1 MLDIRGVQVD
11 LHHHLHEQVDLD
23 VLACLTRLLLIVNLT
38 QRGSNIF
45 SDVQDETYPITTR
58 PQEQS
63 SFQTIFRNEYLQ
75 SILSDEEN
83 IPGLLT
89 LLVLEVDVGVEVDGG
104 SAGVLRHPVSVVDV
118 LRDLLSLLLVHEL
131 GVGGVG
137 PDGHRQQPVHDDVRV
152 PPDGGGEV
160 GVDGTSETVV
170 FEQWFLDGS
179 TGKVDGL

>member
-11 LHHHLHEQVDLD
+11 LDHHLHEQVDLD
-23 VLACLTRLLLIVNLT
+23 VLACLTRLLLVVNLT

-45 SDVQDETYPITTR
+45 SDVQVETYPITTR

-83 IPGLLT
+83 IPGLLA
-89 LLVLEVDVGVEVDGG
+89 LLVLEVDVGVEVDRG

-118 LRDLLSLLLVHEL
+118 LRDLLSLLLVHQL
-131 GVGGVG
+131 SVGGVSSNT
-137 PDGHRQQPVHDDVRV
+137 HRKQSRI
-152 PPDGGGEV
+152 
-160 GVDGTSETVV
+160 
-170 FEQWFLDGS
+170 FI
-179 TGKVDGL
+179 KV